1 MTIKTTLFL
10 IIVFLQSTLSFSQ
23 VEKKV
28 AGFFDA
34 DNLSDTL
41 FYKDLRF
48 IDEFRNK
55 DIAYSCKILSGN
67 GKKYEFNLGIGHESL
82 QFSSPKIG
90 YIEIYQ
96 WKTGSQG
103 FEQYETYKF
112 NLEYDTW
119 ILQKIVTEN
128 ADGKEENYIP
138 EKPTSID
145 GIEYKSEKP
154 SFIGN
159 YYLSNDSKRFRITIK
174 KNGEQNVFEI
184 FDKNKKISSGIVKV
198 QKVKEK
204 DLIFLNDIEAE
215 YKSCGLIVKNIQDGS
230 GKQLHFTQYKN
241 EYLTFKEAK

>member
-1 MTIKTTLFL
+1 MTTKSILMA
-10 IIVFLQSTLSFSQ
+10 IIVLKCAFVFSQ

-28 AGFFDA
+28 VGFFDG

-41 FYKDLRF
+41 YYKDLRF

-55 DIAYSCKILSGN
+55 DIAYSCKISGGN
-67 GKKYEFNLGIGHESL
+67 GKKYEFNLGLGHESL

-112 NLEYDTW
+112 NSEYDTW

-145 GIEYKSEKP
+145 GTEFKSEKP
-154 SFIGN
+154 SYTGN
-159 YYLSNDSKRFRITIK
+159 YYLSNDSKRFSIMIK
-174 KNGEQNVFEI
+174 QNGEQNVFEI
-184 FDKNKKISSGIVKV
+184 FDKGKKISSGIAKV

-215 YKSCGLIVKNIQDGS
+215 YKSCGLIVKNIRDGS
-230 GKQLHFTQYKN
+230 EKQLHFTQYKN
-241 EYLTFKEAK
+241 DYLTFKKAK

>member
-1 MTIKTTLFL
+1 MTTKSILMA
-10 IIVFLQSTLSFSQ
+10 IIVLKCAFVFSQ

-28 AGFFDA
+28 VGFFDG

-41 FYKDLRF
+41 YYKDLRF

-55 DIAYSCKILSGN
+55 DIAYSCKISGGN
-67 GKKYEFNLGIGHESL
+67 GKKYEFNLGLGHESL

-103 FEQYETYKF
+103 FEQYETYRF
-112 NLEYDTW
+112 NSEYDTW

-145 GIEYKSEKP
+145 GTELKSEKP
-154 SFIGN
+154 SYTGN
-159 YYLSNDSKRFRITIK
+159 YYLSNDSKRFSITIK
-174 KNGEQNVFEI
+174 QNGEQNVFEI
-184 FDKNKKISSGIVKV
+184 FDKGKKISSGIAKV

-215 YKSCGLIVKNIQDGS
+215 YKSCGLIVKNIRDGS
-230 GKQLHFTQYKN
+230 EKQLHFTQYKN
-241 EYLTFKEAK
+241 DYLTFKKAK

>member
-1 MTIKTTLFL
+1 MTTKFIFTA
-10 IIVFLQSTLSFSQ
+10 IIILKCAFVFSQ

-28 AGFFDA
+28 VGFFDG

-41 FYKDLRF
+41 YYKDLRF

-55 DIAYSCKILSGN
+55 DIAYSCKISGGN
-67 GKKYEFNLGIGHESL
+67 GKKYEFNLGLGHESL

-103 FEQYETYKF
+103 FEQYETYRF
-112 NLEYDTW
+112 NSEYDTW

-145 GIEYKSEKP
+145 GTELKSEKP
-154 SFIGN
+154 SYTGN
-159 YYLSNDSKRFRITIK
+159 YYLSNDSKRFSITIK
-174 KNGEQNVFEI
+174 QNGEQNVFEI
-184 FDKNKKISSGIVKV
+184 FDKGKKISSGIAKV

-215 YKSCGLIVKNIQDGS
+215 YKSCGLIVKNIRDGS
-230 GKQLHFTQYKN
+230 EKQLHFTQYKN
-241 EYLTFKEAK
+241 DYLTFKKAK